1 MRIITISNGRPPVF
15 SFEGTIILL
24 FAGGIAGGMAGII
37 WAILKIV
44 VNKGWVVNGI
54 WYTTLFSFSFVLTI
68 PDRSIFVSSL
78 FGFLFIVFG
87 VFMVFYLKRKT
98 IHLH

>member
-1 MRIITISNGRPPVF
+1 
-15 SFEGTIILL
+15 
-24 FAGGIAGGMAGII
+24 MAGII

-87 VFMVFYLKRKT
+87 VFVVFYLKRKT
-98 IHLH
+98 SHLH

>member
-1 MRIITISNGRPPVF
+1 MRIIAISNGRPPVF

-24 FAGGIAGGMAGII
+24 FAGGIVGGMAGLF
-37 WAILKIV
+37 WAVLKIYI
-44 VNKGWVVNGI
+44 NKSWVVSGI
-54 WYTTLFSFSFVLTI
+54 WYASLFSFSIVLTI

-87 VFMVFYLKRKT
+87 VFVVFYLKRKT